1 MLIFWLLWV
10 LVVLVW
16 ILGIRVG
23 IELSKIDKRVK
34 DGDA

>member
-23 IELSKIDKRVK
+23 IELSEMDKRVK
-34 DGDA
+34 DGDT